1 MIKNNKNIIDNI
13 SIINE
18 EIELSVNTFLQ
29 NLSEIEQ
36 RTNLMLR
43 YKVNKHNF
51 IYSVYLNKSY
61 LLNLQIFKFDTLANI
76 VRCSLKNV
84 NLQYYFDM
92 EITVKSAS
100 DEIIINFIFNF

>member
-76 VRCSLKNV
+76 VRHSLKDMK
-84 NLQYYFDM
+84 LQYYFDM
-92 EITVKSAS
+92 EITMIDTDIK
-100 DEIIINFIFNF
+100 INFIFNF